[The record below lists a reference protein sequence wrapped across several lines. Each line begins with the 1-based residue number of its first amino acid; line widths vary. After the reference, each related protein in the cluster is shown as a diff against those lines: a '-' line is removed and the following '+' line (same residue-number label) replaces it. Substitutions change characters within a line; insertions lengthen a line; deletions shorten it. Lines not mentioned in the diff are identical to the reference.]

1 MVSCSTKDRC
11 TFVYPVSSCSL
22 TLMVAREHGI
32 GHVSH
37 SEFLFTHYNGCKR
50 TWNRTCFH
58 SGILSSHYNGCQR
71 HEIGRAFNRDNMPP
85 RLYASK
91 HVRTSLVVNMCNMLN
106 SSEPGSTSTGCTVH
120 GSDLSESCAMSK
132 TLR

>member
-1 MVSCSTKDRC
+1 MQYKGQMHFC
-11 TFVYPVSSCSL
+11 VSSEFLFTHYNGCKR
-22 TLMVAREHGI
+22 TWNRTCF
-32 GHVSH
+32 H

-85 RLYASK
+85 RLHASK
-91 HVRTSLVVNMCNMLN
+91 HVRTSLVVNMCNMFN

-120 GSDLSESCAMSK
+120 GSDLSESYAMSK
-132 TLR
+132 ALR